1 MKAFFASMLGSLA
14 GLVLFFAGG
23 GLLLFGLL
31 LFSALVGSEQ
41 APTVRPG
48 SYLVFDLGVN
58 IQDTPEQFDSNAFTA
73 MLGDRDVP
81 GQLQLRAV
89 TRALREAARDDAI
102 AGVYVTGSFAPSGYG
117 TSFAALREV
126 RDALAEIRAAG
137 KPIAA
142 HLLYADTRDLYV
154 ASVASDLSIDPSG
167 ILAMPGLASQP
178 MFYTGAFEKFGIGV
192 QTARAGRYKSAIE
205 PFTRRDLSA
214 ENREQLQELL
224 DALWGD
230 LRDTIA
236 EARGIDP
243 VALQTAIDAGDSYLV
258 EDALALGLV
267 DRLAYTD
274 ELMSELQATTGV
286 GRATQPFK
294 QVSLPAYMRQLA
306 VMASAPEEQAAAP
319 GTADGRIA
327 IVYAEG
333 AIVDGQGGYGE
344 VGGLRFARELRRLR
358 QTDDVKA
365 IVLRVNS
372 PGGSATASEQIRR
385 ELELA
390 GESMPVV
397 VSMGGYAASGGY
409 WISSEADRIFAEPT
423 TITGSIGVFGMLL
436 NVQELGN
443 DLGFT
448 WDTVKTGEF
457 ADALTI
463 ARPKSAAEMAL
474 FQRGVDGWYDEFLQ
488 RVADGRGLTVAQ
500 VDELAQGRVWSG
512 QAALQRKL
520 VDEIGGLSQAVAW
533 AAQEAGLA
541 GGFQVSEYPRK
552 KELADVIND
561 AMSRLQRSSVRSGD
575 LLTTLGRQFDEARTL
590 ISQFNDPRGLYARL
604 PVELIVR

>member
-1 MKAFFASMLGSLA
+1 
-14 GLVLFFAGG
+14 
-23 GLLLFGLL
+23 
-31 LFSALVGSEQ
+31 
-41 APTVRPG
+41 
-48 SYLVFDLGVN
+48 
-58 IQDTPEQFDSNAFTA
+58 
-73 MLGDRDVP
+73 
-81 GQLQLRAV
+81 
-89 TRALREAARDDAI
+89 
-102 AGVYVTGSFAPSGYG
+102 
-117 TSFAALREV
+117 
-126 RDALAEIRAAG
+126 
-137 KPIAA
+137 
-142 HLLYADTRDLYV
+142 
-154 ASVASDLSIDPSG
+154 
-167 ILAMPGLASQP
+167 
-178 MFYTGAFEKFGIGV
+178 
-192 QTARAGRYKSAIE
+192 
-205 PFTRRDLSA
+205 
-214 ENREQLQELL
+214 
-224 DALWGD
+224 
-230 LRDTIA
+230 
-236 EARGIDP
+236 
-243 VALQTAIDAGDSYLV
+243 
-258 EDALALGLV
+258 
-267 DRLAYTD
+267 
-274 ELMSELQATTGV
+274 
-286 GRATQPFK
+286 
-294 QVSLPAYMRQLA
+294 
-306 VMASAPEEQAAAP
+306 MASAPEEQAAAP